1 MQLQKFVVGQ
11 YDVLNFFEEL
21 LLPLNR
27 EEFELFLVQAW
38 FIWSQRN
45 RIAHGG
51 SLQAPAQLNK
61 RAGDFLEEFQQAQE
75 QLIVTN
81 TEERAQ
87 TWQPPPA
94 SKFKLNFD
102 EAIFADLGC
111 SGVGVIIHDKAI
123 RVKSWEL

>member
-1 MQLQKFVVGQ
+1 MFKRKIVADDTCILCKSAPESGLHALWECGVARDVWAGSVMKLQKFVVGQ
-11 YDVLNFFEEL
+11 YDVLNLFEEL
-21 LLPLNR
+21 LLRLNR

-61 RAGDFLEEFQQAQE
+61 RAEDFLEEFQQAQE

-87 TWQPPPA
+87 T
-94 SKFKLNFD
+94 
-102 EAIFADLGC
+102 
-111 SGVGVIIHDKAI
+111 
-123 RVKSWEL
+123 

>member
-1 MQLQKFVVGQ
+1 MKLQKFVVGQ
-11 YDVLNFFEEL
+11 YDVLNLFEEL
-21 LLPLNR
+21 LLRLNR

-61 RAGDFLEEFQQAQE
+61 RAEDFLEEFQQAQE

-87 TWQPPPA
+87 T
-94 SKFKLNFD
+94 
-102 EAIFADLGC
+102 
-111 SGVGVIIHDKAI
+111 
-123 RVKSWEL
+123 